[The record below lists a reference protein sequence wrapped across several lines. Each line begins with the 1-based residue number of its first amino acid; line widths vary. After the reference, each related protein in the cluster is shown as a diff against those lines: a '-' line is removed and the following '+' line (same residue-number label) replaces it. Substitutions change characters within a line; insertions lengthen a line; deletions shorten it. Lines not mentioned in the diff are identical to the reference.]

1 MRRFGDGMLDAKK
14 RAALDQGLALML
26 DFFPVQWRQLY
37 LRLIEEGFQEP
48 QALELVKTYIKA
60 SCGTTSA

>member
-1 MRRFGDGMLDAKK
+1 MIDDKK
-14 RAALDQGLALML
+14 RAELDQGLALML

-37 LRLIEEGFQEP
+37 LRLIEEGFQET

-60 SCGTTSA
+60 SCGTSSA